1 MTPPL
6 TDLALSRRLE
16 GAEGAA
22 NAASVDARALLRPGT
37 GATWARVRGTLAM
50 FDGAGSFLTQSF
62 GFGTCGEA
70 SAAALDEL
78 EAFFRDR
85 GAEPMH
91 EVSPIADPAVLGLFA
106 SRGYRVVELT
116 SILWQPV
123 DAPMARGGLASGGDA
138 RGDAGDDAGDQAGG
152 GTRRAP
158 RGATQ
163 VRIVRGGDI
172 ARWADTAARGW
183 GDQPGAA
190 EFVRDFAPV
199 AGAAAGT
206 HCFLAEVD
214 GEPAGAGTLAM
225 HDGVAILAGASTVP
239 AFRGRGVQKALLQAR
254 LAQAAAHGC
263 DLAAMGALPGSAS
276 QRNAERQGFR
286 IAYTRLKWHLPA
298 DVGTA
303 G

>member
-37 GATWARVRGTLAM
+37 GATWASVRGTLAM

-70 SAAALDEL
+70 SAEALGEL
-78 EAFFRDR
+78 EAFFHDR

-116 SILWQPV
+116 SILWQPL
-123 DAPMARGGLASGGDA
+123 DASMAGGGLASGGDA
-138 RGDAGDDAGDQAGG
+138 RGDAGDDAGGD
-152 GTRRAP
+152 TRRAP
-158 RGATQ
+158 RGTMQ
-163 VRIVRGGDI
+163 VRIVSGDGI
-172 ARWADTAARGW
+172 ARWADTSARGW

-239 AFRGRGVQKALLQAR
+239 TFRGRGVQKALLQAR
-254 LAQAAAHGC
+254 LAHAAAHGC
-263 DLAAMGALPGSAS
+263 DLATMGALPGSAS

-298 DVGTA
+298 EVGTA